1 MKDIIEKYNTKD
13 YRLGWEMHIPQ
24 PRNSFFDTPIQLN
37 QDKIDPYGCGY
48 FASIGS
54 LTDLLGLTKEQA
66 YSLGEKAN
74 KLKKDYWYIDWV
86 GMYAYKAVDL
96 VRDIANDTYSFDINS
111 HKVVMWSTKM
121 YELLEKGYSIMTW
134 YRWNSKY
141 NDDRD
146 DGVLDWKE
154 FWEASYWHMIRLVK
168 HKGDIYVID
177 NYNDIE
183 LDEIDIV
190 EYSKEEKNIY
200 KLKHLQDLID
210 NEVFFRYGFI
220 YIIKDDMD
228 KQDRNIE
235 DVKKAYELG
244 ITDNEQNIRDVQDWN
259 YTQSVQTVLM
269 VMRWLKLQGDIQDLQ
284 PLN

>member
-1 MKDIIEKYNTKD
+1 ME
-13 YRLGWEMHIPQ
+13 R
-24 PRNSFFDTPIQLN
+24 
-37 QDKIDPYGCGY
+37 
-48 FASIGS
+48 
-54 LTDLLGLTKEQA
+54 
-66 YSLGEKAN
+66 
-74 KLKKDYWYIDWV
+74 KLKLSLIL
-86 GMYAYKAVDL
+86 L
-96 VRDIANDTYSFDINS
+96 VSVFLIFQFGINELEAAN
-111 HKVVMWSTKM
+111 
-121 YELLEKGYSIMTW
+121 
-134 YRWNSKY
+134 
-141 NDDRD
+141 
-146 DGVLDWKE
+146 
-154 FWEASYWHMIRLVK
+154 
-168 HKGDIYVID
+168 

-210 NEVFFRYGFI
+210 NGVFFRYGFI